1 MTNIAKTLLTTA
13 ALTAALASP
22 VLADN
27 AQLAASFGIPA
38 DVAQTLS
45 LGEIVT
51 IGAIINDDENHI
63 NSYDDFAR

>member
-45 LGEIVT
+45 LGEIAT

-63 NSYDDFAR
+63 NSYADFAR

>member
-45 LGEIVT
+45 LGEIAT

>member
-63 NSYDDFAR
+63 NSYADFAR